1 MQKADCS
8 PCTRPLGARLESYLE
23 RRIHEAGSSPWVFIS
38 IKGRK
43 LHANTARG
51 VFRRLVYAL
60 GIARPHDKRR
70 PRLHDLRFYFA
81 NRALTTSPGDRE
93 GISRHMLA
101 LTTYL
106 GHSDAR
112 NGYWYLEATP
122 ALFAKIAD
130 CCEAFAS
137 GGNS

>member
-1 MQKADCS
+1 M
-8 PCTRPLGARLESYLE
+8 
-23 RRIHEAGSSPWVFIS
+23 
-38 IKGRK
+38 
-43 LHANTARG
+43 
-51 VFRRLVYAL
+51 
-60 GIARPHDKRR
+60 
-70 PRLHDLRFYFA
+70 
-81 NRALTTSPGDRE
+81 SPGDAD

-106 GHSDAR
+106 GHRDVR

-130 CCEAFAS
+130 RCEAFAS